1 MIDKNYFEV
10 FRDERKFFKTSLYSV
25 GSFFAQKIE
34 PRAKQ
39 IKATE
44 LDNKTIRIAL
54 LLKNNKRYAIEI
66 VKNYRNGYTYSIN
79 GKVVGG
85 VNNFIEIMKNEL
97 GIGGNS

>member
-1 MIDKNYFEV
+1 MIDNSYSKV
-10 FRDERKFFKTSLYSV
+10 FMGKRFFKTSLYSV

-39 IKATE
+39 IKAE
-44 LDNKTIRIAL
+44 EIDNKTIRIAL

-79 GKVVGG
+79 GKIIGG
-85 VNNFIEIMKNEL
+85 VNNFMEIMKKEL
-97 GIGGNS
+97 GIGGKA